1 MTIILWYHES
11 KPFSNLLFFIS
22 KMKTRVFKLLN
33 FISEKNSKLKSK
45 QIVNFI
51 FEYFIL
57 MTWRSSPLSFF
68 RGFLC
73 HQYGNGLFNV
83 PINGRPV
90 GVVFSGEN
98 LNIVWGPLRG
108 VMYVPSLNF
117 KTWHFLYNLR
127 RRPCDCWY
135 FTIVFAFFSV
145 TVAVLTHLCVVCHHF
160 CCP

>member
-108 VMYVPSLNF
+108 VCMFPVWISKPDISCII
-117 KTWHFLYNLR
+117 WEGGH
-127 RRPCDCWY
+127 
-135 FTIVFAFFSV
+135 V
-145 TVAVLTHLCVVCHHF
+145 TVGILLLYLHF
-160 CCP
+160 SLSLSQF